1 MMLSEGILDEIRRIV
16 RGIEGLEFVALF
28 GSLVER
34 GESIHDVDVAV
45 KASGKGKYS
54 AFCKV
59 VGGLSE
65 GLNVRE
71 EQVDIV
77 DLDRA
82 DLEVKKEVVVK
93 GIVLLD
99 RTGYRRRLIEEV
111 NAKYAEYDE
120 LQKISVNEWIESDD
134 PSSVN
139 LNIVKRRID
148 FAKAEV
154 QFLKENVLCKGIVE
168 VENSPV
174 LQRLMERS
182 YHLSLEAILD
192 VCRHITSSMGWGPAL
207 SYSDF
212 IDLCFEHKVIDE
224 WLKENV
230 VRDVRLR
237 NIIIHRYLEVDY
249 RKLYEESAKLEGIVK
264 EFEKQV
270 LSFIRKLR

>member
-1 MMLSEGILDEIRRIV
+1 MMLSEGVLDEIRRIV
-16 RGIEGLEFVALF
+16 SGIEGLEFVALF
-28 GSLVER
+28 GSLAER
-34 GESIHDVDVAV
+34 GKFIHDVDVAV
-45 KASGKGKYS
+45 KASGKDKYS

-82 DLEVKKEVVVK
+82 DLRVKKEVVVK

-99 RTGYRRRLIEEV
+99 RAGYRRRLIKEV

-120 LQKISVNEWIESDD
+120 LQKISVNEWIESDN

-182 YHLSLEAILD
+182 YHLSIEAILD

-207 SYSDF
+207 SYYDF
-212 IDLCFEHKVIDE
+212 IDLCFKHKVIDE
-224 WLKENV
+224 GLKENV
-230 VRDVRLR
+230 VRDVLLR